1 MGHKALAY
9 EPPLACPAQTV
20 ALRLRQTL
28 LAGIGS
34 AEQDGSGAAA
44 KGLAVM
50 RPDRVTLVAF
60 VGFVLIAG
68 AVSVAIRLGSFEL
81 PPFWAATL
89 RYAMAVTIF
98 IALAIAL
105 RIPFPRGANL
115 LGALLFSLTFVVST
129 VLYCVGV
136 SGSSASMGAIAFA
149 LTPLVTLALAASIG
163 LERFTLRGATGA
175 LVAAAGLVIVV
186 SDQLG
191 AAVPQPALLALGG
204 AMLFAAVTSVVIKR
218 LPPGHPIA
226 ANAVSGVF
234 VLPILLALS
243 LFTHES
249 WALPSRP
256 ETWVALV
263 FLVVFGT
270 VLLFPLALFIIGRW
284 TASGYSYTGLFKPL
298 AGVALAA
305 VILGEPI
312 RLTFV
317 LGGAL
322 VLVGVWVGALG
333 AQSAPSAAPAVI
345 EAGPGLVL
353 APVVADDGVAG

>member
-1 MGHKALAY
+1 
-9 EPPLACPAQTV
+9 
-20 ALRLRQTL
+20 
-28 LAGIGS
+28 
-34 AEQDGSGAAA
+34 
-44 KGLAVM
+44 M
-50 RPDRVTLVAF
+50 RPDRVTLIAF

-81 PPFWAATL
+81 QPFWAATL
-89 RYAMAVTIF
+89 RYAMAVIIF
-98 IALAIAL
+98 TALAIAL

-129 VLYCVGV
+129 ALLYVGV

-149 LTPLVTLALAASIG
+149 LTPLVTLALAATIG

-175 LVAAAGLVIVV
+175 LVAAAGTVV
-186 SDQLG
+186 VVGDQLG
-191 AAVPQPALLALGG
+191 AAVPMPVLLALGG
-204 AMLFAAVTSVVIKR
+204 AMTFAAVTSVVIKG
-218 LPPGHPIA
+218 LPPGQPIA
-226 ANAVSGVF
+226 ANAVGGLF

-243 LFTHES
+243 FFNHES

-263 FLVVFGT
+263 FLVFLGT

-298 AGVALAA
+298 AAVALAA
-305 VILGEPI
+305 VILDEPV

-322 VLVGVWVGALG
+322 ILVGVWVGALS
-333 AQSAPSAAPAVI
+333 AQSVPSAVPAAI
-345 EAGPGLVL
+345 EAGPGLVRV
-353 APVVADDGVAG
+353 AASADDGVVG

>member
-1 MGHKALAY
+1 
-9 EPPLACPAQTV
+9 
-20 ALRLRQTL
+20 
-28 LAGIGS
+28 
-34 AEQDGSGAAA
+34 
-44 KGLAVM
+44 M
-50 RPDRVTLVAF
+50 RPDRVTLIAF

-98 IALAIAL
+98 TALAIAL

-129 VLYCVGV
+129 ALLYVGV
-136 SGSSASMGAIAFA
+136 SGSSASTGAIAFA
-149 LTPLVTLALAASIG
+149 LTPLVTLALAATIG
-163 LERFTLRGATGA
+163 LERFTLRGAMGA
-175 LVAAAGLVIVV
+175 LVAAAGTVV
-186 SDQLG
+186 VVGDQLG
-191 AAVPQPALLALGG
+191 AAVPMPVLLALGG

-218 LPPGHPIA
+218 LPPGQPIA
-226 ANAVSGVF
+226 ANAVGGLF
-234 VLPILLALS
+234 VLPILLSLS
-243 LFTHES
+243 FLTHES

-256 ETWVALV
+256 ETWVALA
-263 FLVVFGT
+263 FLVLLGT

-298 AGVALAA
+298 AAVALAA
-305 VILGEPI
+305 VILGEPV

-322 VLVGVWVGALG
+322 ILVGVWVGALS
-333 AQSAPSAAPAVI
+333 AQSIPSAPSAVI
-345 EAGPGLVL
+345 KAEPSFIPV
-353 APVVADDGVAG
+353 PVVADDSVVR

>member
-1 MGHKALAY
+1 
-9 EPPLACPAQTV
+9 
-20 ALRLRQTL
+20 
-28 LAGIGS
+28 
-34 AEQDGSGAAA
+34 
-44 KGLAVM
+44 M
-50 RPDRVTLVAF
+50 RPDRVTLAAF

-98 IALAIAL
+98 TALAIAL
-105 RIPFPRGANL
+105 HIPFPRGANL
-115 LGALLFSLTFVVST
+115 VGALLFSLTFVVST
-129 VLYCVGV
+129 ALLYVGV

-149 LTPLVTLALAASIG
+149 LTPLATLALAATIG

-175 LVAAAGLVIVV
+175 LVAAAGTVV
-186 SDQLG
+186 VVGDQLR
-191 AAVPQPALLALGG
+191 AAVPMPVLLALGG
-204 AMLFAAVTSVVIKR
+204 AMTFAAVTSVVIKG
-218 LPPGHPIA
+218 LPPGQPIA
-226 ANAVSGVF
+226 ANAVGGLF

-243 LFTHES
+243 FFNHES

-263 FLVVFGT
+263 FLVFLGT

-298 AGVALAA
+298 AAVALAA
-305 VILGEPI
+305 VILDEPV

-322 VLVGVWVGALG
+322 ILVGVWVGALS
-333 AQSAPSAAPAVI
+333 AQSVPSAVPAAI
-345 EAGPGLVL
+345 EAGPGLVRV
-353 APVVADDGVAG
+353 AASADDGVVG

>member
-1 MGHKALAY
+1 
-9 EPPLACPAQTV
+9 
-20 ALRLRQTL
+20 
-28 LAGIGS
+28 
-34 AEQDGSGAAA
+34 
-44 KGLAVM
+44 M
-50 RPDRVTLVAF
+50 RPDRVTLIAF

-81 PPFWAATL
+81 QPFWAATL
-89 RYAMAVTIF
+89 RYAMAVIIF
-98 IALAIAL
+98 TALAIAL

-129 VLYCVGV
+129 ALLYVGV

-149 LTPLVTLALAASIG
+149 LTPLVTLALAATIG

-175 LVAAAGLVIVV
+175 LVAAAGTVV
-186 SDQLG
+186 VVGDQLG
-191 AAVPQPALLALGG
+191 AAVPMPVLLALGG
-204 AMLFAAVTSVVIKR
+204 AMLFGAVTSVVIKR
-218 LPPGHPIA
+218 LPPGQPIA
-226 ANAVSGVF
+226 ANAVGGLF

-243 LFTHES
+243 FLTHES

-263 FLVVFGT
+263 FLVLLGT

-298 AGVALAA
+298 AAVALAA
-305 VILGEPI
+305 VILEEPV

-322 VLVGVWVGALG
+322 ILFGVWVGALS
-333 AQSAPSAAPAVI
+333 AQAVPSAVPA
-345 EAGPGLVL
+345 EAGPGLVRVP
-353 APVVADDGVAG
+353 AVADDGVVG